1 MTKRSIVIAALAGG
15 LLTSVASAQDPPQG
29 AAQQGGRG
37 GRAGRG
43 GGGPGFPQQ
52 TRQLAAP
59 DVIARGR
66 AVYGVNCSACHGGDL
81 RGGDQGGP
89 SLLRSLAALSDQHG
103 EILSPIIHGAR
114 QDKGMPAFNL
124 SDSDSVAVAEYI
136 HSVLAQVGRQARP
149 PGTPDPAAI
158 NPLVG
163 NATAGAAY
171 FKTSCAS
178 CHSIDGDLKAIASR
192 FEDPRELQNTWVSG
206 GGGGGGGGGG
216 RRGGGGGR
224 GESAMVTLAS
234 GQKLE
239 GTLVHKDDFIVTL
252 TLADGTRRSFT
263 RNNGVPD
270 VVVHDPK
277 EAHKKLA
284 LTLDDKNMHDVTA
297 YLATIK

>member
-1 MTKRSIVIAALAGG
+1 MIRQTFMITALTGCLLAAPA
-15 LLTSVASAQDPPQG
+15 LTQDPPQG
-29 AAQQGGRG
+29 AIGQGGRG
-37 GRAGRG
+37 GR

-59 DVIARGR
+59 EVIARGK

-103 EILSPIIHGAR
+103 EVVSPIIRGSR

-149 PGTPDPAAI
+149 PGTPDPSAI

-178 CHSIDGDLKAIASR
+178 CHSVEGDLKGIASK
-192 FEDPRELQNTWVSG
+192 FEDVRDLQNTWVSG

-224 GESAMVTLAS
+224 GEAAVVALAN

-239 GTLVHKDDFIVTL
+239 GALVHKDDFIVTL
-252 TLADGTRRSFT
+252 MLADGTRRSFT

-270 VVVHDPK
+270 VVVRDPQ

-284 LTLDDKNMHDVTA
+284 LTLDDKDMHDVTA
-297 YLATIK
+297 YLVTIK